1 VASADPPG
9 REGEPG
15 GRGAGERNPR
25 AGRRFLEGT
34 MTSADEDPGARLM
47 LAFAAG
53 DEAAFERLVHDHSG
67 RVWALL
73 TRFLGPVSGREDLV
87 QEVFLRVL
95 RARTTYRPTARFS
108 TWLYRIVFNLCANE
122 RERDRVRGPHLPLS
136 PEEGG
141 LEPPDRRL
149 DAPDEDLERQDVVGA
164 VRAAIDALPE
174 RQRMALILA
183 KYEELPY
190 VEIADVLG
198 SSEKAIKSMIHRAR
212 EPLRGSLA
220 PFLREEPA

>member
-1 VASADPPG
+1 VTHATDSSPP
-9 REGEPG
+9 
-15 GRGAGERNPR
+15 A
-25 AGRRFLEGT
+25 A
-34 MTSADEDPGARLM
+34 EDAGARWM

-53 DEAAFERLVHDHSG
+53 DETAFERLVQEYSG

-73 TRFLGPVSGREDLV
+73 TRFLGPSPQREDLV
-87 QEVFLRVL
+87 QEVFLRVI
-95 RARTTYRPTARFS
+95 RSRQTYRPSARFS

-122 RERDRVRGPHLPLS
+122 REKDRVRGTLLTIGPEVDDGSGGGAIDPADERLP
-136 PEEGG
+136 G
-141 LEPPDRRL
+141 
-149 DAPDEDLERQDVVGA
+149 PDEGLAQDDTVRA

-190 VEIADVLG
+190 VEIAQVLE

-212 EPLRGSLA
+212 ETLRVTLA
-220 PFLREEPA
+220 PFLQEEPA